1 MRREHWVRHAAFG
14 IGILFSGMVFL
25 GCVHREVVPFV
36 TLKTSETPDVWKN
49 VSLAYVKGDSR
60 TELDPLFSLSMPPPL
75 ALEQA
80 LRARLPQ
87 ANAAD
92 ARVRLRVE
100 NVRAA
105 LNKAETTLGL
115 AADFTLQT
123 MSSSVT
129 IRLEHSVTYVSSS
142 QGAFSRAV
150 YDLTD
155 RLLYHPKALEF
166 LESGS
171 LLLRD
176 SAKIDEPEARGPIM
190 PLSSSA
196 PGIQAGGRYLW
207 GDKDTTMGFMG
218 LVFLK
223 GDPAFIASVSQT
235 EMHRYY
241 GFAMNAGV
249 GGFFPEKGDS
259 MFMAQVGMSAGL
271 GFNGAWTDADGYVL
285 APGLSVLVGPSISGV
300 TMMASGIHITS
311 LQLGG
316 KLDFD
321 LPVLGMLGFRGG
333 VFVGGMLSETTFTE
347 TIPGAPSS
355 MSSDAFIWYPYGDL
369 YYQTATGRISIG
381 MTFQALKEAKSF
393 LENPVL
399 LITYEMR
406 KGRGLAYEKEQVQLA
421 DFDLVNR
428 ADTLSTPRNA
438 FLGTIPPAPPPA
450 LDPALFGGAPASPA
464 PSEASSGSPAP
475 ESAAPVAA
483 PVLQKKKLVVLS
495 LRLDPSLPAETSAI
509 LDNIVG
515 EETAKKGLGQVPS
528 AFAAK
533 LIELAGEKD
542 LDTPEKLTAAARSME
557 AALALTGSVRILG
570 EGKLVIELSLLEVES
585 GNARTA
591 REELSPAGLVEAFR
605 RSLAGLLP

>member
-1 MRREHWVRHAAFG
+1 MRRKNWVRQAAFG
-14 IGILFSGMVFL
+14 MGVLLSGMVFL

-36 TLKTSETPDVWKN
+36 TLKTSETPEAWKD

-60 TELDPLFSLSMPPPL
+60 TELDPLLALAMPPAQ

-87 ANAAD
+87 ASATD

-129 IRLEHSVTYVSSS
+129 IRLEHSVTCVSNS

-171 LLLRD
+171 ILLRD
-176 SAKIDEPEARGPIM
+176 SALIDEPEARGPIM
-190 PLSSSA
+190 PLSPSA

-218 LVFLK
+218 LAFLS
-223 GDPAFIASVSQT
+223 GDPGFIAAVSQV
-235 EMHRYY
+235 ELHRYY
-241 GFAMNAGV
+241 GFAMNAGL
-249 GGFFPEKGDS
+249 GGMFPDKGDS
-259 MFMAQVGMSAGL
+259 MFMAQVGLSAGL
-271 GFNGAWTDADGYVL
+271 GFNGTWTDADGYVL
-285 APGLSVLVGPSISGV
+285 APGLSVLVGPSFNGL
-300 TMMASGIHITS
+300 TMMASGVNATMIQI
-311 LQLGG
+311 GG

-333 VFVGGMLSETTFTE
+333 AFVGGNFLEMSFTE
-347 TIPGAPSS
+347 TVPGMPSS
-355 MSSDAFIWYPYGDL
+355 QSSSSFIWYPYGDL

-381 MTFQALKEAKSF
+381 MTFQSLKDAKNF

-450 LDPALFGGAPASPA
+450 LDPALFGGAPASSPISA
-464 PSEASSGSPAP
+464 PKSGSPAP
-475 ESAAPVAA
+475 ESAAPLAA
-483 PVLQKKKLVVLS
+483 PVLQKKKLVVLY

-509 LDNIVG
+509 LDTIVG

-557 AALALTGSVRILG
+557 AALALTGSIRVVG

-585 GNARTA
+585 GDARTA

-605 RSLAGLLP
+605 RLLAGLLP